1 LIDSIKNHTDLVS
14 VQHVLPHPFDG
25 FKTRPI
31 ALTLAPMTQTS
42 NNDGRVADAVRE
54 HWADRLLPRNVRP
67 YARLARLERPIGW
80 WLLLLPGWWAIGMAQ
95 TASGGG
101 IANLWYLT
109 LFLIGAV
116 VMRGAGCTFNDIVD
130 RDFDAAVARTRSRP
144 IPSGHVSVGQAKL
157 FMIALSLTGFV
168 VLLQF
173 NWFAVSLGVLSLAT
187 VAIYPFMKRFTYW
200 PQVFLGIAFN
210 WSALLGWAAVRGELE
225 LPAILMYLGGISWT
239 LAYDTIYAHQ
249 DKEDDLAI
257 GIKSTALK
265 FGAATPK
272 WLTVFFAL
280 TFILLFASGFYAGA
294 GIIFYTGLAAAAL
307 HAAWQLA
314 RLDVDD
320 PDRCLMLFRSNRNFG
335 LIVFAGIMLDN
346 LLATWVHM
354 NP

>member
-1 LIDSIKNHTDLVS
+1 MQACCSNFQSLYRYISA
-14 VQHVLPHPFDG
+14 QHVVPHLFDG
-25 FKTRPI
+25 FKTRLI
-31 ALTLAPMTQTS
+31 RLTLEQMMQTT

-54 HWADRLLPRNVRP
+54 HWADRLLPRAVRP

-80 WLLLLPGWWAIGMAQ
+80 WLLLLPGWWAIAMAQ

-101 IANLWYLT
+101 SVNLWYLA
-109 LFLIGAV
+109 LFLVGAV

-130 RDFDAAVARTRSRP
+130 RDFDAAEARTRSLP
-144 IPSGHVSVGQAKL
+144 IPSGQVSVGQAKA
-157 FMIALSLTGFV
+157 FMVALSLTGFL
-168 VLLQF
+168 VLMQF

-187 VAIYPFMKRFTYW
+187 VAVYPFMKRFTYW

-210 WSALLGWAAVRGELE
+210 WGALLGWAAVRGELE
-225 LPAILMYLGGISWT
+225 VPAILMYLGGISWT

-272 WLTVFFAL
+272 WLVLFFGL
-280 TFILLFASGFYAGA
+280 TFLLLFASGFYAGA
-294 GIIFYTGLAAAAL
+294 GILFYTGLAAAAL

-335 LIVFAGIMLDN
+335 LIVFAGIILDN
-346 LLATWVHM
+346 FLRL
-354 NP
+354 PL